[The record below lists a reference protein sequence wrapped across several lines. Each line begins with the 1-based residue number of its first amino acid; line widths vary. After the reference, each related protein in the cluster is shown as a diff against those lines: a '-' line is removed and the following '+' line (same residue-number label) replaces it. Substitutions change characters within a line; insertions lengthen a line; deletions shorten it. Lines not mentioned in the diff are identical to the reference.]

1 MRVALDGTP
10 LTVTSGGIARYTR
23 ELSRALA
30 ENFCEDDYWLVSDQA
45 FRPPDQAPPNLRL
58 GGAPL
63 RFWERRWWS
72 AGLIAELVRRRIEV
86 FHGTDFAVPY
96 LPVRPAVLT
105 LHDLSPWRDRSWHS
119 DAGRV
124 RRRTPILLRLG
135 LATMVVTPSEAV
147 RREAV
152 ARFHIPPERIV
163 AVPLAAAKVFRPIEA
178 APEARPYFLCVGV
191 LEPRKN
197 LHVLL
202 EAWRQVRRN
211 HDVDLIVVGRRRRD
225 FPESPPEPG
234 LRLAGEATEEELVRL
249 YSNAAAFL
257 FPSLYEGF
265 GLPVVEAMSCGAP
278 VITSRDPA
286 VGEVAGEAG
295 LRLDAHD
302 VRQWT
307 EALELA
313 LLNPAWR
320 AGQRDKSLARARE
333 FSWATTARRTREV
346 YQEAKRRFER

>member
-23 ELSRALA
+23 ELSCALA

-45 FRPPDQAPPNLRL
+45 FRLPDHAPPNLRQ
-58 GGAPL
+58 GGAPV

-105 LHDLSPWRDRSWHS
+105 LHDLSPWRDQSWHP

-124 RRRTPILLRLG
+124 RRRTPILLRLR
-135 LATMVVTPSEAV
+135 LATMVLTPSEAV
-147 RREAV
+147 RREAI
-152 ARFHIPPERIV
+152 ARFRIPPERIV
-163 AVPLAAAKVFRPIEA
+163 AVPLAAAEVFRPVEA
-178 APEARPYFLCVGV
+178 APEARPYFLYAGV

-197 LHVLL
+197 VRVILD
-202 EAWRQVRRN
+202 AWRQVRRN
-211 HDVDLIVVGRRRRD
+211 CPVDLVLAGRRRRD
-225 FPESPPEPG
+225 FPEIPPEPG
-234 LRLAGEATEEELVRL
+234 LRLIGEAPEEELVRL
-249 YSNAAAFL
+249 YSNALAFL
-257 FPSLYEGF
+257 YPSLYEGF

-286 VGEVAGEAG
+286 VAEVAGGTG
-295 LRLDAHD
+295 LRLEADE
-302 VRQWT
+302 VGQWAQ
-307 EALELA
+307 ALELA
-313 LLNPAWR
+313 LRDPAWR
-320 AGQRDKSLARARE
+320 AGQREKSLVRSRE
-333 FSWATTARRTREV
+333 FSWARTAQRTREV
-346 YQEAKRRFER
+346 YQEAKRRFES